1 MEIINLKKA
10 AFKKLSA
17 VEIDKFMSNQ
27 HEFNG
32 VSALKA
38 LFGHGRF
45 SSNAKVYYINSQLD
59 VKSSVIDITWYD
71 ARECH
76 PTRSEY
82 RLYYSG
88 SPINNVKINDILIV
102 LETTYGQYIL
112 LIVDVFSKVGQI
124 ITKKYYI
131 GNYSIV
137 TKVED
142 LEFLRILY
150 GISDNNSNISTFEEV
165 LMAFKLPNYYT

>member
-1 MEIINLKKA
+1 
-10 AFKKLSA
+10 
-17 VEIDKFMSNQ
+17 MSNQ

-38 LFGHGRF
+38 LFGYGRF

-71 ARECH
+71 AREYH

-88 SPINNVKINDILIV
+88 SPIFNNVKINDILIV
-102 LETTYGQYIL
+102 LETTCGQYIL

-124 ITKKYYI
+124 ITQKYYI

-137 TKVED
+137 TKVEE
-142 LEFLRILY
+142 LEFLRILW
-150 GISDNNSNISTFEEV
+150 GVSDNNSNISSFEEV
-165 LMAFKLPNYYT
+165 LMAFK